1 MRIDRSA
8 FRRNKIDK
16 DSEVIQII
24 QKIAYRRKRWG
35 YRQIC
40 FEMRKKLIIN
50 HKKVYRIYSELG
62 LKIRMKRVKRKRVQA
77 SIKVTIPQNPNE
89 IWAMDFM
96 HDSLRSGKKIRLLN
110 IIDIYSRE
118 CITSRVEYS
127 INSYRLLNILNELK
141 EERILPKSI
150 IVDNGPEFTSKAFLD
165 WALRNNIDIHFISK
179 GKPTEN
185 GYIESFN
192 GKLRNEC
199 LNEHWFNDIEESREI
214 LSEWI
219 DHYNNERPYSSL
231 KGLSP
236 MEYLK
241 NVA

>member
-1 MRIDRSA
+1 
-8 FRRNKIDK
+8 
-16 DSEVIQII
+16 
-24 QKIAYRRKRWG
+24 
-35 YRQIC
+35 
-40 FEMRKKLIIN
+40 
-50 HKKVYRIYSELG
+50 
-62 LKIRMKRVKRKRVQA
+62 
-77 SIKVTIPQNPNE
+77 
-89 IWAMDFM
+89 
-96 HDSLRSGKKIRLLN
+96 
-110 IIDIYSRE
+110 
-118 CITSRVEYS
+118 YS

-219 DHYNNERPYSSL
+219 DHYNNERPHSSL